1 MNVVFSEDEMKK
13 FLEEATRVSQV
24 VSCFLLVTFTS
35 SVNCYLVLYV
45 VFLCTGCFSFFFPST
60 HYSPKYRNEK
70 TQMHWIIF
78 GSLGLMEE
86 GEDQWIFYH
95 NRVLYNFSLQEQ
107 GWISV
112 NFVCSWV
119 RCWSSYPWDSQ
130 PYGQP
135 NNGHHEQVRLP
146 WFLILRP
153 GEMFFA
159 LVNPANLI
167 VNPLTHLL
175 IFLILVHSICKLM
188 KMFIIFWP
196 LNHLPPL
203 PPAFTF
209 SFSVTSVWSI

>member
-1 MNVVFSEDEMKK
+1 MF
-13 FLEEATRVSQV
+13 FL
-24 VSCFLLVTFTS
+24 
-35 SVNCYLVLYV
+35 
-45 VFLCTGCFSFFFPST
+45 FFFSST

-70 TQMHWIIF
+70 TQMHLIIF
-78 GSLGLMEE
+78 GSLGSVEE

-107 GWISV
+107 GWISM
-112 NFVCSWV
+112 NFVCSQV
-119 RCWSSYPWDSQ
+119 RCWSSYPWDFQ

-135 NNGHHEQVRLP
+135 NHGHHEQVKAS
-146 WFLILRP
+146 LIFNSHTW
-153 GEMFFA
+153 EMFFA
-159 LVNPANLI
+159 LVNLATLT

-203 PPAFTF
+203 PQLLFSPSALPQCDPFKIYPVGLLICRPHTIEDKSNAFF
-209 SFSVTSVWSI
+209 LKAFKS

>member
-1 MNVVFSEDEMKK
+1 M
-13 FLEEATRVSQV
+13 L
-24 VSCFLLVTFTS
+24 
-35 SVNCYLVLYV
+35 
-45 VFLCTGCFSFFFPST
+45 FFFAQDVFPFFAST

-70 TQMHWIIF
+70 TQMHLIVF

-107 GWISV
+107 GWISM
-112 NFVCSWV
+112 NLVCSRV
-119 RCWSSYPWDSQ
+119 RCWSITHGISSLMGSSTMVIMNKW
-130 PYGQP
+130 
-135 NNGHHEQVRLP
+135 RLP
-146 WFLILRP
+146 WFLILIP

-159 LVNPANLI
+159 LVNPATLT

-175 IFLILVHSICKLM
+175 IFLVLVHSICKLM